1 MIRFIKPLKTLFIAA
16 FLATPLTVNAGVISL
31 VDDAFSKQTLEFDF
45 TFFGKTYNNV
55 FVGSN
60 GFLTFGSGSTDWT
73 ETVPEFL
80 SSEPK
85 IAIWDDFDSRN
96 SGTISVTST
105 ASYFKVSFDLVPQ
118 YQNSDQNSFDIT
130 IFSDNSIELFF
141 EDLSTTD
148 MLVGITAGN
157 DIGSAVDFST
167 APIWSNLETSYQLFN
182 GDFDLQGQTIRFESQ
197 SIPVPEPSSILF
209 LGLGIFALRAVNK
222 RKTA

>member
-1 MIRFIKPLKTLFIAA
+1 MRRFFKSLKTITIAA
-16 FLATPLTVNAGVISL
+16 FLAMPLSVNAGVISF
-31 VDDAFSKQTLEFDF
+31 VDDDFSKQTLDFDF
-45 TFFGKTYNNV
+45 TFFGKTYNSV

-60 GFLTFGSGSTDWT
+60 GFLTFGSGSRDWS

-80 SSEPK
+80 RNEPK
-85 IAIWDDFDSRN
+85 IAIWDDFDSSFTGIVN
-96 SGTISVTST
+96 VTST

-118 YQNSDQNSFDIT
+118 YGNNDQNSFDIT

-157 DIGSAVDFST
+157 GIGSAVDFST
-167 APIWSNLETSYQLFN
+167 APVWSNLETSYQLFD

-209 LGLGIFALRAVNK
+209 LSLGVFAIRAVNK